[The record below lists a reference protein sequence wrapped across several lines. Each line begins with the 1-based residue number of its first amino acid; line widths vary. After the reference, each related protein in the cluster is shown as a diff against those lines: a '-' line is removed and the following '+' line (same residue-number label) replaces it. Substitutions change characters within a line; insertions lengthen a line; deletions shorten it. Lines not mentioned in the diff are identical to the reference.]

1 MKAVSWKIYI
11 GLILLGLSIVSGVL
25 HFLVFDDAKTL
36 LFYLALDIVF
46 VPVQVLLVTLI
57 IERLLNEREKLAL
70 MKKLN
75 MVIGAFFSEVGNA
88 LMRQMV
94 NYCEDAADLAARFGI
109 HAAWKSDDYKAARK
123 FAAQYKCRLVPQHE
137 QMVQLRE
144 FLLSRRSFMLGLL
157 QNPNLLEHEG
167 FTDLLWAVCHLTEE
181 LEARDDLAGLPTS
194 DQQHLRGDMQ
204 RAYAMLTREW
214 LAYMEHLKVSYPYIY
229 SLAIRMNP
237 FKYGAS
243 PVVD

>member
-1 MKAVSWKIYI
+1 MRRLSWKVYI
-11 GLILLGLSIVSGVL
+11 GLVLMGLSIVMGIL
-25 HFLVFDDAKTL
+25 HFLLFDDAKTL

-70 MKKLN
+70 MNKLN
-75 MVIGAFFSEVGNA
+75 MVIGAFFSEVGSG

-94 NYCEDAADLAARFGI
+94 SYCEDAADLAARFAI
-109 HAAWKSDDYKAARK
+109 HAAWRGDDYKAAK
-123 FAAQYKCRLVPQHE
+123 TFAAQYECRLVPQHE
-137 QMVQLRE
+137 QLVELRA
-144 FLLSRRSFMLGLL
+144 FLLAKRAFVLGLL

-181 LEARDDLAGLPTS
+181 LEVRADLAGLPNS

-229 SLAIRMNP
+229 SLAVRMNP
-237 FKYGAS
+237 FNPGAS
-243 PVVD
+243 PVVS

>member
-1 MKAVSWKIYI
+1 MKRLSWKVYI
-11 GLILLGLSIVSGVL
+11 GLVLLGLSIVSGVL

-75 MVIGAFFSEVGNA
+75 MVIGAFFSEVGSA

-94 NYCEDAADLAARFGI
+94 NYCEDADALAARYAI
-109 HAAWKSDDYKAARK
+109 HGAWKSDDYKAARK
-123 FAAQYKCRLVPQHE
+123 FAAEYECRLVPRHE
-137 QMVQLRE
+137 QLVELRS
-144 FLLSRRSFMLGLL
+144 FLLAKRTFVLGLL

-181 LEARDDLAGLPTS
+181 LEVRDDLAGLPKS
-194 DQQHLRGDMQ
+194 DQQHLRGDMR

-214 LAYMEHLKVSYPYIY
+214 LAYMEHLKLNYPYIY
-229 SLAIRMNP
+229 SLAVRMNP
-237 FKYGAS
+237 FNPAAS
-243 PVVD
+243 PVVS